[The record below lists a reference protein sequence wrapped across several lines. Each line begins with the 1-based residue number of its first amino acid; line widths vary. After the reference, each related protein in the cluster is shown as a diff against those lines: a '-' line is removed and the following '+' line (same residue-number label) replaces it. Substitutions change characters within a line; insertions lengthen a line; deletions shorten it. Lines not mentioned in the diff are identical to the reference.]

1 MVGGG
6 IGRLGTRMELGV
18 GGVQEVS
25 WEEGVV
31 IGFDLVYG
39 VYGAQSDF
47 QIYNLEVG
55 GDVRNFVI

>member
-39 VYGAQSDF
+39 VYRAQSDF